1 MSDSYMLVSDTG
13 TYVYVRKQL
22 HNSTQDQINN
32 YFLIIINK
40 KNGIWDPIYFFPF
53 LYIFRRDDSY

>member
-40 KNGIWDPIYFFPF
+40 KNGI
-53 LYIFRRDDSY
+53 